1 MVDSIDEEDSSEI
14 LVTSLNSIDSSKQ
27 VFALHENDMSS
38 VSIKD
43 IIGVLPEPILSLKG
57 ERIFY
62 EFPKPIDISEKMWI
76 RLFGIKI
83 QFVSYYLCVL
93 LLMLYRY

>member
-62 EFPKPIDISEKMWI
+62 EFPKPIDISEKM
-76 RLFGIKI
+76 
-83 QFVSYYLCVL
+83 
-93 LLMLYRY
+93 